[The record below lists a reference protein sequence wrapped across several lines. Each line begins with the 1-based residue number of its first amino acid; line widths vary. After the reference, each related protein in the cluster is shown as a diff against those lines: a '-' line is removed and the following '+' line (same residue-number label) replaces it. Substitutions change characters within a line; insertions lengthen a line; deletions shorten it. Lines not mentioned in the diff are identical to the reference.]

1 MNMWTKIQMV
11 GHGLVIVAIW
21 CWIWYYGQ
29 HSTYIVWWAWW
40 VAGIVTAVNL
50 LSILLLRAKR

>member
-1 MNMWTKIQMV
+1 MWTKIQMV